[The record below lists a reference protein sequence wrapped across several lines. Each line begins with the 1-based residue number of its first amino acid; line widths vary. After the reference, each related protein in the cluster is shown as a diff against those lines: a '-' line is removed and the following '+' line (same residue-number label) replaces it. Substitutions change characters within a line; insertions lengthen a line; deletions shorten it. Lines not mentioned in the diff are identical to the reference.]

1 MPGVLIA
8 EMLLLVAIT
17 DNGRMP
23 WGRGA
28 FVTIGLS
35 GALLAELAIG
45 GQLTVAADGR
55 VGAVGARPSDELLA
69 RVYDAAREQLEGR
82 KARRVVGSL
91 NRRIGGSQAQ
101 VAGRLATAGV
111 LGQGRPSRWRPARYR
126 VIDAAARQAVLDEV
140 RMAAAGTGPVRP
152 QVAVVLALAGPCR
165 LLEQVAPDR
174 RTRAAARRRMAEAT
188 AEASF
193 APPVADSIDK
203 LVSAVAAAA
212 AAIAASG

>member
-1 MPGVLIA
+1 VRSVLIA

-23 WGRGA
+23 WGKGA
-28 FVTIGLS
+28 FVTVGLS

-55 VGAVGARPSDELLA
+55 VRAADARPGDELLA
-69 RVYDAAREQLEGR
+69 RVYDAVREQLEGR
-82 KARRVVGSL
+82 KARRVVSSL
-91 NRRIGGSQAQ
+91 SRRIGGSQAQ
-101 VAGRLATAGV
+101 VAGRLAMAGV
-111 LGQGRPSRWRPARYR
+111 LSRDRTARWRPTRYP

-140 RMAAAGTGPVRP
+140 RMAAAGTGPVRS

-165 LLEQVAPDR
+165 LLEQVAPER
-174 RTRAAARRRMAEAT
+174 RTRAAARRRMAGAT
-188 AEASF
+188 ADVSF
-193 APPVADSIDK
+193 APPVADSIDG

-212 AAIAASG
+212 TAIAASG